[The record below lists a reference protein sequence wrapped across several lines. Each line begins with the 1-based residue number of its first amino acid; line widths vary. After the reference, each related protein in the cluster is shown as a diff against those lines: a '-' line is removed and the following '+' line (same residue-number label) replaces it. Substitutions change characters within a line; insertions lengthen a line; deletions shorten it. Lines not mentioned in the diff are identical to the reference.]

1 VSYQALYRVWRP
13 QRFDELVGQQ
23 IVTQTLKNAIITHQI
38 SHAYLFAGPRGT
50 GKTSAAKIFAK
61 AVNCHHS
68 EDGEPCNKCEI
79 CKAITNGQLND
90 VIEIDA
96 ASNNGV
102 EEIRDIRD
110 KAKYAPTQADYKVYI
125 IDEVHM
131 LSTGAFNALLKTL
144 EEPPANVIFILAT
157 TEPHKIPLTIISRVQ
172 RFDFRRISA
181 QDAFDRMKY
190 ILDQKKVDYEE
201 KALWVI
207 ANAAEGGMRDAL
219 SILDQ
224 VLSFS
229 DNQVKLDDAL
239 LVTGSVTKQ
248 LLKKYFLEVAHQQ
261 SAAALDTMQKILSE
275 GKDGQRFIE
284 DLIAFIRDVLLYQES
299 PKLIVVAS
307 TGLKD
312 EDFQELSKA
321 VDATTL
327 YQMIDELNDI
337 QEEMR
342 FTTHPDVYL
351 EVLTVKLCQIRS
363 TNQNQAVGPAPQA
376 LAAQEQ
382 AAQPNL
388 AANQTIQQLQQ
399 EIQQL
404 QQTVKNLSANPGP
417 RAGAKPSKPRVPQ
430 RNVQV
435 NLNQVYPVLG
445 AATRKDLVNIQN
457 LWGDMLN
464 HLTVPQRSL
473 LHVSKPVAA
482 SDSGVIVA
490 FDYAFLFKEATTDE
504 NLTTAMEQALQS
516 LMGTEH
522 RVVFVPKNK
531 WPQIR
536 QTYIKEHGLDKR
548 SARPKAVAKPKPSPA
563 AAQTQPQQ
571 DVTTTTQPSPATAA
585 TTTSTAQPQP
595 TPTPSSAAPLP
606 EEPPLPDEPPA
617 PEDETAPQETATAGD
632 RPTDPVAAAK
642 QLFGDDIVKIE
653 DN

>member
-1 VSYQALYRVWRP
+1 MSYQALYRVWRP
-13 QRFDELVGQQ
+13 QRFDDMVGQQ
-23 IVTQTLKNAIITHQI
+23 VVTRTLKNAIITHQI

-68 EDGEPCNKCEI
+68 QDGEPCNECDT

-181 QDAFDRMKY
+181 TDSFERMKY
-190 ILDQKKVDYEE
+190 ILDQKKVEYDE

-248 LLKKYFLEVAHQQ
+248 LLKKYFLEVCQSQ
-261 SAAALDTMQKILSE
+261 SASALETMKQILGE

-284 DLIAFIRDVLLYQES
+284 DLISFIRDVLLYQES
-299 PKLIVVAS
+299 PDLIKVES

-312 EDFQELSKA
+312 EDFTELSKA
-321 VDATTL
+321 ASSTTL
-327 YQMIDELNDI
+327 YRMIDDLNNI
-337 QEEMR
+337 QMEMR

-351 EVLTVKLCQIRS
+351 EVLTVKLSQPEADQPVAS
-363 TNQNQAVGPAPQA
+363 VSKPTQANQEANQAEVNKLQA
-376 LAAQEQ
+376 QIQ
-382 AAQPNL
+382 A
-388 AANQTIQQLQQ
+388 
-399 EIQQL
+399 L
-404 QQTVKNLSANPGP
+404 QQTVKELQQQETPTVKP
-417 RAGAKPSKPRVPQ
+417 VAKSSSKAVKGQPRVKS
-430 RNVQV
+430 RSNRV
-435 NLNQVYPVLG
+435 NLHQIYPVLG
-445 AATRKDLVNIQN
+445 AATRQDLAKMKE

-464 HLTVPQRSL
+464 MLSVPQRSL
-473 LHVSKPVAA
+473 LHVSQPVAA
-482 SDSGVIVA
+482 SPDGIIVA
-490 FDYAFLFKEATTDE
+490 FDYAFLFQQATDDQA
-504 NLTTAMEQALQS
+504 LIQAMEDGLQRLS
-516 LMGTEH
+516 GDQR
-522 RVVFVPKNK
+522 RVVFVPKDQ

-536 QTYIKEHGLDKR
+536 KEYIQSHGLGKGFSRPAGDNSQPTTA
-548 SARPKAVAKPKPSPA
+548 SAEAPAEEPASTAPVAVQEPQPKADEQK
-563 AAQTQPQQ
+563 
-571 DVTTTTQPSPATAA
+571 DLVTT
-585 TTTSTAQPQP
+585 AQ
-595 TPTPSSAAPLP
+595 
-606 EEPPLPDEPPA
+606 E
-617 PEDETAPQETATAGD
+617 
-632 RPTDPVAAAK
+632 
-642 QLFGDDIVKIE
+642 LFGSDIVKVE
-653 DN
+653 NN

>member
-1 VSYQALYRVWRP
+1 MSYQALYRVWRP
-13 QRFDELVGQQ
+13 QRFDEIVGQQ
-23 IVTQTLKNAIITHQI
+23 VVTQTLKNAIITKQI

-61 AVNCHHS
+61 AINCHHQQ
-68 EDGEPCNKCEI
+68 DGEPCNECEI
-79 CKAITNGQLND
+79 CRAITNGQLGD

-181 QDAFDRMKY
+181 QDAFERMQY
-190 ILDQKKVDYEE
+190 ILDQKRVEYEND
-201 KALWVI
+201 ALWVI

-248 LLKKYFLEVAHQQ
+248 LLKKYFDETTSHQ
-261 SAAALDTMQKILSE
+261 SAAALHTMKEILDQ

-284 DLIAFIRDVLLYQES
+284 DLISFIRDVLLYQES
-299 PKLIVVAS
+299 PQLVNVAGS
-307 TGLKD
+307 GLK
-312 EDFQELSKA
+312 EADFQQLSQA
-321 VDATTL
+321 ASADEL
-327 YQMIDELNDI
+327 YQMIDELNEI

-351 EVLTVKLCQIRS
+351 EVLTVKLSQIK
-363 TNQNQAVGPAPQA
+363 PQDNKTSA
-376 LAAQEQ
+376 SDPRL
-382 AAQPNL
+382 
-388 AANQTIQQLQQ
+388 NQTIGQLQQ

-404 QQTVKNLSANPGP
+404 QAAIAGLRQTGSGSASRIVRRAGGNTGNKIQPKMTVKLDRVYPILEHATKQNLRGLQEIWGDLLNMLDT
-417 RAGAKPSKPRVPQ
+417 PQ
-430 RNVQV
+430 RALINTSQ
-435 NLNQVYPVLG
+435 
-445 AATRKDLVNIQN
+445 
-457 LWGDMLN
+457 
-464 HLTVPQRSL
+464 
-473 LHVSKPVAA
+473 PVAA
-482 SDSGVIVA
+482 SPQGVVVSFDSSFLLQRANSGSLATDMEAGLQRLSGNEMRVA
-490 FDYAFLFKEATTDE
+490 F
-504 NLTTAMEQALQS
+504 
-516 LMGTEH
+516 
-522 RVVFVPKNK
+522 VPMDQ
-531 WPQIR
+531 WPKIR
-536 QTYIKEHGLDKR
+536 HNYLVEHGYLNQGKTGTDKKDS
-548 SARPKAVAKPKPSPA
+548 SAQSA
-563 AAQTQPQQ
+563 
-571 DVTTTTQPSPATAA
+571 PAT
-585 TTTSTAQPQP
+585 PVK
-595 TPTPSSAAPLP
+595 
-606 EEPPLPDEPPA
+606 
-617 PEDETAPQETATAGD
+617 
-632 RPTDPVAAAK
+632 TDPLIDKAK
-642 QLFGDDIVKIE
+642 QMFGDLVKIE

>member
-1 VSYQALYRVWRP
+1 MSYQALYRVWRP

-23 IVTQTLKNAIITHQI
+23 VVTQTLKNAIITHQI

-61 AVNCHHS
+61 AVNCHHLK
-68 EDGEPCNKCEI
+68 DGEPCNECEI

-181 QDAFDRMKY
+181 QDAYERMKY
-190 ILDQKKVDYEE
+190 ILDQKQVQYEE

-229 DNQVKLDDAL
+229 DNQVQLKDAL
-239 LVTGSVTKQ
+239 TVTGSVTKQ
-248 LLKKYFLEVAHQQ
+248 LLEKYFFEVTAHQ
-261 SAAALDTMQKILSE
+261 SADALNTMKDILNA

-284 DLIAFIRDVLLYQES
+284 DLISFIRDVLLYQES
-299 PKLIVVAS
+299 PKLIMVES
-307 TGLKD
+307 TGLTD
-312 EDFQELSKA
+312 EDFQKMSA
-321 VDATTL
+321 AAPATVL
-327 YQMIDELNDI
+327 YQMIDALNGI

-351 EVLTVKLCQIRS
+351 EVLTVKLGQIDDQPTPAATSAPAAAPSRDDQQ
-363 TNQNQAVGPAPQA
+363 TIAQLEATVKQLQATVNQ
-376 LAAQEQ
+376 LQ
-382 AAQPNL
+382 AAP
-388 AANQTIQQLQQ
+388 A
-399 EIQQL
+399 
-404 QQTVKNLSANPGP
+404 
-417 RAGAKPSKPRVPQ
+417 AKPAKPAKPASQPRVQQ
-430 RNVQV
+430 RNVEVKLSQI
-435 NLNQVYPVLG
+435 NPILG
-445 AATRKDLVNIQN
+445 KATRRDLVEIQG
-457 LWGDMLN
+457 LWQEL
-464 HLTVPQRSL
+464 LSKLSVPQRSL

-482 SDSGVIVA
+482 STGGVIVA
-490 FDYAFLFKEATTDE
+490 FDYAFLFQQAMDDSA
-504 NLTTAMEQALQS
+504 LLASMEQGLQE
-516 LMGTEH
+516 LTGTE
-522 RVVFVPKNK
+522 RKVVFVPKDK

-536 QTYIKEHGLDKR
+536 REYIRDHGLDKR
-548 SARPKAVAKPKPSPA
+548 QPAKE
-563 AAQTQPQQ
+563 
-571 DVTTTTQPSPATAA
+571 
-585 TTTSTAQPQP
+585 
-595 TPTPSSAAPLP
+595 SAAPSTSGQQP
-606 EEPPLPDEPPA
+606 AESTAVDEQRPPA
-617 PEDETAPQETATAGD
+617 AKDSAG
-632 RPTDPVAAAK
+632 PTDPVSKA
-642 QLFGDDIVKIE
+642 QELFGSEIVRVE

>member
-1 VSYQALYRVWRP
+1 MSYQALYRVWRP
-13 QRFDELVGQQ
+13 QRFDDMVGQQ
-23 IVTQTLKNAIITHQI
+23 VVTRTLKNAIITHQI

-50 GKTSAAKIFAK
+50 GKTSAAKIFTK

-68 EDGEPCNKCEI
+68 QDGEPCNECDT

-181 QDAFDRMKY
+181 TDSFERMKY
-190 ILDQKKVDYEE
+190 ILDQKKVEYDE

-248 LLKKYFLEVAHQQ
+248 LLKKYFLEVCQNQ
-261 SAAALDTMQKILSE
+261 SASALETMKQILGE

-284 DLIAFIRDVLLYQES
+284 DLISFIRDVLLYQES
-299 PKLIVVAS
+299 PDLIKVES

-312 EDFQELSKA
+312 EDFTELSKA
-321 VDATTL
+321 ASSTTL
-327 YQMIDELNDI
+327 YRMIDDLNNI
-337 QEEMR
+337 QMEMR

-351 EVLTVKLCQIRS
+351 EVLTVKLSQPEADQPVAS
-363 TNQNQAVGPAPQA
+363 VSKPTQANQEANQAEVNKLQA
-376 LAAQEQ
+376 QIQ
-382 AAQPNL
+382 A
-388 AANQTIQQLQQ
+388 
-399 EIQQL
+399 L
-404 QQTVKNLSANPGP
+404 QQTVKELQQQEAPTVKP
-417 RAGAKPSKPRVPQ
+417 VAKSSSKAVKGQPRVKS
-430 RNVQV
+430 RSNRV
-435 NLNQVYPVLG
+435 NLHQIYPVLG
-445 AATRKDLVNIQN
+445 AATRQDLAKMKE

-464 HLTVPQRSL
+464 MLSVPQRSL
-473 LHVSKPVAA
+473 LHVSQPVAA
-482 SDSGVIVA
+482 SPDGIIVA
-490 FDYAFLFKEATTDE
+490 FDYAFLFQQATDDQA
-504 NLTTAMEQALQS
+504 LIQAMEDGLQRLS
-516 LMGTEH
+516 GDQR
-522 RVVFVPKNK
+522 RVVFVPKDQ

-536 QTYIKEHGLDKR
+536 KEYIQSHGLGKGASR
-548 SARPKAVAKPKPSPA
+548 STGDNPQLTTASAEAPAEEPVSTAPAAVQEPQPKADEQK
-563 AAQTQPQQ
+563 
-571 DVTTTTQPSPATAA
+571 DLVTT
-585 TTTSTAQPQP
+585 AQ
-595 TPTPSSAAPLP
+595 
-606 EEPPLPDEPPA
+606 E
-617 PEDETAPQETATAGD
+617 
-632 RPTDPVAAAK
+632 
-642 QLFGDDIVKIE
+642 LFGSDIVKVE
-653 DN
+653 NN

>member
-1 VSYQALYRVWRP
+1 MSYQALYRVWRP
-13 QRFDELVGQQ
+13 QRFDEIVGQQ
-23 IVTQTLKNAIITHQI
+23 VVTQTLKNAIITKQI

-61 AVNCHHS
+61 AINCHHQQ
-68 EDGEPCNKCEI
+68 DGEPCNECEI
-79 CKAITNGQLND
+79 CRAITNGQLGD

-181 QDAFDRMKY
+181 QDAFERMQY
-190 ILDQKKVDYEE
+190 ILDQKRVEYEND
-201 KALWVI
+201 ALWVI

-248 LLKKYFLEVAHQQ
+248 LLKKYFDETTSHQ
-261 SAAALDTMQKILSE
+261 SAAALHTMKEILDQ

-284 DLIAFIRDVLLYQES
+284 DLISFIRDVLLYQES
-299 PKLIVVAS
+299 PQLVNVAGS
-307 TGLKD
+307 GLK
-312 EDFQELSKA
+312 EADFQQLSQA
-321 VDATTL
+321 ASADEL
-327 YQMIDELNDI
+327 YQMIDELNEI

-351 EVLTVKLCQIRS
+351 EVLTVKLSQIK
-363 TNQNQAVGPAPQA
+363 PQDNKTSA
-376 LAAQEQ
+376 SDPRL
-382 AAQPNL
+382 
-388 AANQTIQQLQQ
+388 NQTIGQLQQ

-404 QQTVKNLSANPGP
+404 QAAIAGLRQTGSGSASRIVRRAGSNTGNKIQPKMTVKLDRVYPILEHATKQNLRGLQEIWGDLLNMLDT
-417 RAGAKPSKPRVPQ
+417 PQ
-430 RNVQV
+430 RALINTSQ
-435 NLNQVYPVLG
+435 
-445 AATRKDLVNIQN
+445 
-457 LWGDMLN
+457 
-464 HLTVPQRSL
+464 
-473 LHVSKPVAA
+473 PVAA
-482 SDSGVIVA
+482 SPQGVVVSFDSSFLLQRANSGSLAADMEAGLQRLSGNEMRVA
-490 FDYAFLFKEATTDE
+490 F
-504 NLTTAMEQALQS
+504 
-516 LMGTEH
+516 
-522 RVVFVPKNK
+522 VPMDQ
-531 WPQIR
+531 WPKIR
-536 QTYIKEHGLDKR
+536 HNYLVEHGYLNQGKTGTDKKDS
-548 SARPKAVAKPKPSPA
+548 SAQSA
-563 AAQTQPQQ
+563 
-571 DVTTTTQPSPATAA
+571 PAT
-585 TTTSTAQPQP
+585 PVK
-595 TPTPSSAAPLP
+595 
-606 EEPPLPDEPPA
+606 
-617 PEDETAPQETATAGD
+617 
-632 RPTDPVAAAK
+632 TDPLIDKAK
-642 QLFGDDIVKIE
+642 QMFGDLVKIE

>member
-1 VSYQALYRVWRP
+1 MSYQALYRVWRP
-13 QRFDELVGQQ
+13 QRFDEIVGQQ
-23 IVTQTLKNAIITHQI
+23 VVTQTLKNAIITKQI

-61 AVNCHHS
+61 AINCHHQQ
-68 EDGEPCNKCEI
+68 DGEPCNECEI
-79 CKAITNGQLND
+79 CRAITNGQLGD

-181 QDAFDRMKY
+181 QDAFERMQY
-190 ILDQKKVDYEE
+190 ILDQKHVEYEND
-201 KALWVI
+201 ALWVI

-248 LLKKYFLEVAHQQ
+248 LLKKYFDETTSHQ
-261 SAAALDTMQKILSE
+261 SAAALHTMKEILDQ

-284 DLIAFIRDVLLYQES
+284 DLISFIRDVLLYQES
-299 PKLIVVAS
+299 PQLVNVAGS
-307 TGLKD
+307 GLK
-312 EDFQELSKA
+312 EADFQQLSQA
-321 VDATTL
+321 ASADEL
-327 YQMIDELNDI
+327 YQMIDELNAI

-351 EVLTVKLCQIRS
+351 EVLTVKLSQIK
-363 TNQNQAVGPAPQA
+363 PQDNKTSVSDPR
-376 LAAQEQ
+376 L
-382 AAQPNL
+382 
-388 AANQTIQQLQQ
+388 NQTIGQLQQ

-404 QQTVKNLSANPGP
+404 QAAIAGLRQTGSGSASRIVRRAGSNTGNKIQPKMTVKLDRVYPILEHATKQNLRGLQEIWGDLLNMLDT
-417 RAGAKPSKPRVPQ
+417 PQ
-430 RNVQV
+430 RALINTSQ
-435 NLNQVYPVLG
+435 
-445 AATRKDLVNIQN
+445 
-457 LWGDMLN
+457 
-464 HLTVPQRSL
+464 
-473 LHVSKPVAA
+473 PVAA
-482 SDSGVIVA
+482 SPQGVVVSFDSSFLLQRANSGSLAADMEAGLQRLSGNEMRVA
-490 FDYAFLFKEATTDE
+490 F
-504 NLTTAMEQALQS
+504 
-516 LMGTEH
+516 
-522 RVVFVPKNK
+522 VPMDQ
-531 WPQIR
+531 WPKIR
-536 QTYIKEHGLDKR
+536 HNYLVEHGYLNNG
-548 SARPKAVAKPKPSPA
+548 KAGTAKK
-563 AAQTQPQQ
+563 
-571 DVTTTTQPSPATAA
+571 D
-585 TTTSTAQPQP
+585 STAQSAPA
-595 TPTPSSAAPLP
+595 TPVK
-606 EEPPLPDEPPA
+606 
-617 PEDETAPQETATAGD
+617 
-632 RPTDPVAAAK
+632 TDPLVDKAK
-642 QLFGDDIVKIE
+642 QMFGDLVKIE

>member
-1 VSYQALYRVWRP
+1 MSYQALYRVWRP
-13 QRFDELVGQQ
+13 QRFDDMVGQQ
-23 IVTQTLKNAIITHQI
+23 VVTRTLKNAIITHQI

-68 EDGEPCNKCEI
+68 QDGEPCNECDT

-181 QDAFDRMKY
+181 TDSFERMKY
-190 ILDQKKVDYEE
+190 ILDQKKVKYDE

-248 LLKKYFLEVAHQQ
+248 LLKKYFLEVCQSQ
-261 SAAALDTMQKILSE
+261 SASALETMKQILGE

-284 DLIAFIRDVLLYQES
+284 DLISFIRDVLLYQES
-299 PKLIVVAS
+299 PDLIKVES

-312 EDFQELSKA
+312 EDFTELSKA
-321 VDATTL
+321 ASSTTL
-327 YQMIDELNDI
+327 YRMIDDLNNI
-337 QEEMR
+337 QMEMR

-351 EVLTVKLCQIRS
+351 EVLTVKLSQPEAERS
-363 TNQNQAVGPAPQA
+363 VASVSKPTQANQ
-376 LAAQEQ
+376 E
-382 AAQPNL
+382 
-388 AANQTIQQLQQ
+388 ANQTEVDKLQAQ
-399 EIQQL
+399 VQAL
-404 QQTVKNLSANPGP
+404 QQTVKELQQRGTTTIKPV
-417 RAGAKPSKPRVPQ
+417 AKSSSKTVKEQSRVKS
-430 RNVQV
+430 RSNRV
-435 NLNQVYPVLG
+435 NLHQIYPVLG
-445 AATRKDLVNIQN
+445 AATRQDLAKMKE

-464 HLTVPQRSL
+464 MLSVPQRSL
-473 LHVSKPVAA
+473 LHVSQPVAA
-482 SDSGVIVA
+482 SPDGIIVA
-490 FDYAFLFKEATTDE
+490 FDYAFLFQQATDDQA
-504 NLTTAMEQALQS
+504 LIQAMENGLQRLS
-516 LMGTEH
+516 GDQR
-522 RVVFVPKNK
+522 RVVFVPKDQ

-536 QTYIKEHGLDKR
+536 KEYIQSHGLGKGTSRPASDNSQPTAA
-548 SARPKAVAKPKPSPA
+548 SAEEPAEEPVSTAPVTVQEPQPKSDEQK
-563 AAQTQPQQ
+563 
-571 DVTTTTQPSPATAA
+571 DLVTT
-585 TTTSTAQPQP
+585 AQ
-595 TPTPSSAAPLP
+595 
-606 EEPPLPDEPPA
+606 E
-617 PEDETAPQETATAGD
+617 
-632 RPTDPVAAAK
+632 
-642 QLFGDDIVKIE
+642 LFGSDIVKVE
-653 DN
+653 NN

>member
-1 VSYQALYRVWRP
+1 MSYQALYRVWRP
-13 QRFDELVGQQ
+13 QRFDDMVGQQ
-23 IVTQTLKNAIITHQI
+23 VVTRTLKNAIITHQI

-68 EDGEPCNKCEI
+68 QDGEPCNECDT

-181 QDAFDRMKY
+181 TDSFERMKY
-190 ILDQKKVDYEE
+190 ILDQKKVEYDE

-248 LLKKYFLEVAHQQ
+248 LLKKYFLEVCQNQ
-261 SAAALDTMQKILSE
+261 SVSALETMKQILGE

-284 DLIAFIRDVLLYQES
+284 DLISFIRDVLLYQES
-299 PKLIVVAS
+299 PDLIKVES

-312 EDFQELSKA
+312 EDFTELSKA
-321 VDATTL
+321 ASSTTL
-327 YQMIDELNDI
+327 YRMIDDLNNI
-337 QEEMR
+337 QMEMR

-351 EVLTVKLCQIRS
+351 EVLTVKLSQPEADQPVAS
-363 TNQNQAVGPAPQA
+363 VSKPTQANQEANQAEVNKLQA
-376 LAAQEQ
+376 QIQ
-382 AAQPNL
+382 A
-388 AANQTIQQLQQ
+388 
-399 EIQQL
+399 L
-404 QQTVKNLSANPGP
+404 QQTVKELQQQEAPTVKP
-417 RAGAKPSKPRVPQ
+417 VAKSSSKAVKGQPRVKS
-430 RNVQV
+430 RSNRV
-435 NLNQVYPVLG
+435 NLHQIYPVLG
-445 AATRKDLVNIQN
+445 AATRQDLAKMKE

-464 HLTVPQRSL
+464 MLSVPQRSL
-473 LHVSKPVAA
+473 LHVSQPVAA
-482 SDSGVIVA
+482 SPDGIIVA
-490 FDYAFLFKEATTDE
+490 FDYAFLFQQATDDQA
-504 NLTTAMEQALQS
+504 LIQAMEDGLQRLS
-516 LMGTEH
+516 GDQR
-522 RVVFVPKNK
+522 RVVFVPKDQ

-536 QTYIKEHGLDKR
+536 KEYIQSHGLGKGASR
-548 SARPKAVAKPKPSPA
+548 STGDNPQLTTASAEAPAEEPVSTAPAAVQEPQPKADEQK
-563 AAQTQPQQ
+563 
-571 DVTTTTQPSPATAA
+571 DLVTT
-585 TTTSTAQPQP
+585 AQ
-595 TPTPSSAAPLP
+595 
-606 EEPPLPDEPPA
+606 E
-617 PEDETAPQETATAGD
+617 
-632 RPTDPVAAAK
+632 
-642 QLFGDDIVKIE
+642 LFGSDIVKVE
-653 DN
+653 NN